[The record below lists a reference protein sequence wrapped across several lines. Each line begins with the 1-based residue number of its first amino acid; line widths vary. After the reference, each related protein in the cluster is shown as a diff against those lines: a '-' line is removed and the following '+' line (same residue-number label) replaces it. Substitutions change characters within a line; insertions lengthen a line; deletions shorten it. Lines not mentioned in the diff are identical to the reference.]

1 MPSIRCFVTFS
12 ESRVPLSCSSWIY
25 NTICLY
31 CIRAS
36 LLDALFIRSSSKKVP
51 QFGNASVVLVK
62 FDCIHSCS
70 SSMCSLSLSLMIAH
84 LLSAVNLF
92 PHLHTRWQTKKGPA
106 AFAGPFRLWE
116 IMKYQSIFT
125 MLPQPAAQRF
135 LLRFFLR
142 GAERAGFWVGTESLE
157 CFCSIRYL
165 T

>member
-1 MPSIRCFVTFS
+1 MFLIYVQLIPQPYDSTFAIIRQSI
-12 ESRVPLSCSSWIY
+12 
-25 NTICLY
+25 
-31 CIRAS
+31 
-36 LLDALFIRSSSKKVP
+36 SSSP
-51 QFGNASVVLVK
+51 HTLAS
-62 FDCIHSCS
+62 
-70 SSMCSLSLSLMIAH
+70 
-84 LLSAVNLF
+84 
-92 PHLHTRWQTKKGPA
+92 QKGPA